1 MSTVAHN
8 LQITDKNVFAPTIQ
22 DFSKNYEY
30 VVVVEDYEGREHCLV
45 VHPES
50 DRLVA
55 VLRAARA
62 MALEKGIKA
71 VTTKEILLCRE
82 PF

>member
-8 LQITDKNVFAPTIQ
+8 LQITDKNVFAPAIQ
-22 DFSKNYEY
+22 DFSQNYEY
-30 VVVVEDYEGREHCLV
+30 VVVVEDQCGREHCLI

-62 MALEKGIKA
+62 MALTKGIKVA
-71 VTTKEILLCRE
+71 VTKEILLCRE

>member
-1 MSTVAHN
+1 MSNVAHN
-8 LQITDKNVFAPTIQ
+8 LKITDNKTDAPLIS
-22 DFSKNYEY
+22 DFSQNYEY
-30 VVVVEDYEGREHCLV
+30 VVVMEDQCGREHCLI

-62 MALEKGIKA
+62 MALEKGIKG
-71 VTTKEILLCRE
+71 VTVKEILLCRE

>member
-1 MSTVAHN
+1 MSNVTHN
-8 LQITDKNVFAPTIQ
+8 LKITDNKTDAPLIS
-22 DFSKNYEY
+22 DFSQNYEY
-30 VVVVEDYEGREHCLV
+30 VVVVEDQRGREHCLI

-71 VTTKEILLCRE
+71 ATTKEILLCRE